1 MRFTIKREE
10 FLKGLNIA
18 GRAVSGKSI
27 MPILENLH
35 IELTDR
41 GLFITGSNLELT
53 IKSQVPYKL
62 GEVEVI
68 RNYKEGSVLIDAKRL
83 IDIIREMDSE
93 EITFDVID
101 TTNVIINGNNNRST
115 YRLNGI
121 RADEYVELDL
131 EANGTEL
138 SMSTLDFNTMVA
150 QTAFAASIKEKKPLL
165 TAIHLEARDGLL
177 SATASDSARLAKK
190 TLNIPADVE
199 FTANVPARIM
209 TEISRLLE
217 GRDSLEIAFSENKA
231 LFTIGTTIVATRL
244 IAGEYYKTDNV
255 VPKNTSC
262 ILEVNSNDFI
272 KAIKRANILSIDRES
287 VVDLSMSEESVKI
300 SAKSSSIGSATEE
313 INDFRYIGKPLD
325 ISFNGEFVIA
335 AIKALGCDDVTLAF
349 VEAMKAFIIKNA
361 ADDSVIQIVTP
372 MRPH

>member
-150 QTAFAASIKEKKPLL
+150 QTAFAASTKEKKPLL

-190 TLNIPADVE
+190 DT
-199 FTANVPARIM
+199 
-209 TEISRLLE
+209 
-217 GRDSLEIAFSENKA
+217 
-231 LFTIGTTIVATRL
+231 
-244 IAGEYYKTDNV
+244 
-255 VPKNTSC
+255 
-262 ILEVNSNDFI
+262 
-272 KAIKRANILSIDRES
+272 
-287 VVDLSMSEESVKI
+287 
-300 SAKSSSIGSATEE
+300 
-313 INDFRYIGKPLD
+313 
-325 ISFNGEFVIA
+325 
-335 AIKALGCDDVTLAF
+335 
-349 VEAMKAFIIKNA
+349 
-361 ADDSVIQIVTP
+361 
-372 MRPH
+372 

>member
-10 FLKGLNIA
+10 FLKGLTTA
-18 GRAVSGKSI
+18 GRAISGKSV

-41 GLFITGSNLELT
+41 GLFITGSNLDLT
-53 IKSQVPYKL
+53 IKAQVPYKL
-62 GEVEVI
+62 GEVDVI

-83 IDIIREMDSE
+83 IDIIRELDSE

-101 TTNVIINGNNNRST
+101 TTNVVINGNNNRSN

-131 EANGTEL
+131 EAAGTEL
-138 SMSTLDFNTMVA
+138 TMSVSDFNILVA
-150 QTAFAASIKEKKPLL
+150 QTAFAASTKEKKPLL

-177 SATASDSARLAKK
+177 FATASDSARLAKK
-190 TLNIPADVE
+190 TLNIPEGIE

-209 TEISRLLE
+209 IEITRLLE
-217 GRDSLEIAFSENKA
+217 GKDSLNITFSDNKA

-262 ILEVNSNDFI
+262 ILEVNANDFI
-272 KAIKRANILSIDRES
+272 KAIKRVIILSTERENA
-287 VVDLSMSEESVKI
+287 VDLSMSEESIKI
-300 SAKSSSIGSATEE
+300 SAKSSSIGSASEE
-313 INDFRYIGKPLD
+313 ISDFRYIGRSLD

-335 AIKALGCDDVTLAF
+335 AIRALGCDDVTLAF

-372 MRPH
+372 MRSY

>member
-10 FLKGLNIA
+10 FLKGLTTA
-18 GRAVSGKSI
+18 GRAISGKSV

-35 IELTDR
+35 IELIDK
-41 GLFITGSNLELT
+41 GLFITGSNLDLT
-53 IKSQVPYKL
+53 IKAQVPYKL
-62 GEVEVI
+62 GDIDII

-83 IDIIREMDSE
+83 TDIIREMDSE
-93 EITFDVID
+93 EVTFDVID
-101 TTNVIINGNNNRST
+101 TTSVTISGNNNRSN

-138 SMSTLDFNTMVA
+138 TMSTVDFNVLVA
-150 QTAFAASIKEKKPLL
+150 QTAFAASTKEKKPLL
-165 TAIHLEARDGLL
+165 TAIHLEARGGIL

-190 TLNIPADVE
+190 TLSIPNDVE

-209 TEISRLLE
+209 VEITRLLE
-217 GRDSLEIAFSENKA
+217 GRDSLEVAFSDNKA

-255 VPKNTSC
+255 VPKNTNC
-262 ILEVNSNDFI
+262 VLEVNANDFI
-272 KAIKRANILSIDRES
+272 KAIKRANILSIERENA
-287 VVDLSMSEESVKI
+287 VDLSMSEESVKI
-300 SAKSSSIGSATEE
+300 SAKSSTVGSATEE
-313 INDFRYIGKPLD
+313 ITDFRYEGRPLD

-349 VEAMKAFIIKNA
+349 VEAMKAFIIRNA

-372 MRPH
+372 MRSY

>member
-18 GRAVSGKSI
+18 GRAVTGKSI

-35 IELTDR
+35 IELIDK

-62 GEVEVI
+62 GDVDVI

-93 EITFDVID
+93 EVTVDVID
-101 TTNVIINGNNNRST
+101 TTNVTISGNNNRSN

-131 EANGTEL
+131 EATGTEL
-138 SMSTLDFNTMVA
+138 TMSAADFNIMVA
-150 QTAFAASIKEKKPLL
+150 QTAFAASTKEKKPLL
-165 TAIHLEARDGLL
+165 TAINLVAKDGIL

-190 TLNIPADVE
+190 TLSIPNDVE
-199 FTANVPARIM
+199 FVANVPARIM

-244 IAGEYYKTDNV
+244 IAGEYYRTDNV
-255 VPKNTSC
+255 VPKNTNC
-262 ILEVNSNDFI
+262 VLEVNANDFI
-272 KAIKRANILSIDRES
+272 KAIKRANILSIERENA
-287 VVDLSMSEESVKI
+287 VDLSMSEESVKI
-300 SAKSSSIGSATEE
+300 SAKSSTVGSATEE
-313 INDFRYIGKPLD
+313 ISDFRYIGRPLD
-325 ISFNGEFVIA
+325 ISFNGDFVIA
-335 AIKALGCDDVTLAF
+335 AIKSLGCDDVTLAF
-349 VEAMKAFIIKNA
+349 VEAMRAFIIKNA
-361 ADDSVIQIVTP
+361 ADDSIIQIVTP
-372 MRPH
+372 MRSY

>member
-10 FLKGLNIA
+10 FLKGLTTA
-18 GRAVSGKSI
+18 GRAISGKSV

-35 IELTDR
+35 IELIDK
-41 GLFITGSNLELT
+41 GLFITGSNLDLT
-53 IKSQVPYKL
+53 IKAQVPYKL
-62 GEVEVI
+62 GDIDII

-83 IDIIREMDSE
+83 TDIIREMDSE
-93 EITFDVID
+93 EVTFDVID
-101 TTNVIINGNNNRST
+101 TTSVTISGNNNRSN

-138 SMSTLDFNTMVA
+138 TMSTVDFNVLVA
-150 QTAFAASIKEKKPLL
+150 QTAFAASTKEKKPLL
-165 TAIHLEARDGLL
+165 TAIHLEARGGML

-190 TLNIPADVE
+190 TLSIPNDVE

-209 TEISRLLE
+209 VEITRLLE
-217 GRDSLEIAFSENKA
+217 GRDSLEVAFSDNKA

-255 VPKNTSC
+255 VPKNTVC
-262 ILEVNSNDFI
+262 VLEVNANDFI
-272 KAIKRANILSIDRES
+272 KAIKRANILSIERENA
-287 VVDLSMSEESVKI
+287 VDLSMSEESVKI
-300 SAKSSSIGSATEE
+300 SAKSSTVGSATEE
-313 INDFRYIGKPLD
+313 ITDFRYEGRPLD

-349 VEAMKAFIIKNA
+349 VEAMKAFIIRNA

-372 MRPH
+372 MRSY

>member
-35 IELTDR
+35 IELIDK

-53 IKSQVPYKL
+53 IKSQVPYRL

-101 TTNVIINGNNNRST
+101 TTNVIISGNNNRST

-131 EANGTEL
+131 EADGTEL
-138 SMSTLDFNTMVA
+138 TMSTLDFNTMVA
-150 QTAFAASIKEKKPLL
+150 QTAFAASTKEKKPLL

-199 FTANVPARIM
+199 FIANVPARIM

-217 GRDSLEIAFSENKA
+217 GRDTLEIAFSENKA

-287 VVDLSMSEESVKI
+287 AVDLSMSEESVKI
-300 SAKSSSIGSATEE
+300 SAKSSAIGSATEE

-335 AIKALGCDDVTLAF
+335 AIRALGCDDVTLAF
-349 VEAMKAFIIKNA
+349 VEAMKAFVIKNA

>member
-10 FLKGLNIA
+10 FLKGLSTA
-18 GRAVSGKSI
+18 GRAISGKTV

-35 IELTDR
+35 IELIDR
-41 GLFITGSNLELT
+41 GLFITGSNLDLT
-53 IKSQVPYKL
+53 IKAQVPYKL
-62 GEVEVI
+62 GDIEII

-93 EITFDVID
+93 EVTVDVID
-101 TTNVIINGNNNRST
+101 TTSVTISGNNNRSN

-121 RADEYVELDL
+121 KADEYVELDL

-138 SMSTLDFNTMVA
+138 TMTTADFNLLVA
-150 QTAFAASIKEKKPLL
+150 QTAFAASTKEKKPLL
-165 TAIHLEARDGLL
+165 TAINLVARGGIL

-190 TLNIPADVE
+190 TLSIPNDVE

-209 TEISRLLE
+209 VEISRLLE
-217 GRDSLEIAFSENKA
+217 GKDVLDIAFSDNKA

-244 IAGEYYKTDNV
+244 IAGEYYKTENV
-255 VPKNTSC
+255 VPRNTNC
-262 ILEVNSNDFI
+262 VLEVNANDFI
-272 KAIKRANILSIDRES
+272 KAIKRANILSIERENA
-287 VVDLSMSEESVKI
+287 VDLSMSEESVKI
-300 SAKSSSIGSATEE
+300 SAKSSTVGSAVEE
-313 INDFRYIGKPLD
+313 ISDFRYVGRPLD

-372 MRPH
+372 MRSY

>member
-1 MRFTIKREE
+1 
-10 FLKGLNIA
+10 
-18 GRAVSGKSI
+18 
-27 MPILENLH
+27 
-35 IELTDR
+35 
-41 GLFITGSNLELT
+41 
-53 IKSQVPYKL
+53 
-62 GEVEVI
+62 
-68 RNYKEGSVLIDAKRL
+68 
-83 IDIIREMDSE
+83 
-93 EITFDVID
+93 
-101 TTNVIINGNNNRST
+101 
-115 YRLNGI
+115 
-121 RADEYVELDL
+121 
-131 EANGTEL
+131 
-138 SMSTLDFNTMVA
+138 
-150 QTAFAASIKEKKPLL
+150 
-165 TAIHLEARDGLL
+165 
-177 SATASDSARLAKK
+177 
-190 TLNIPADVE
+190 
-199 FTANVPARIM
+199 M

-217 GRDSLEIAFSENKA
+217 GRESLEIAFSENKA

>member
-10 FLKGLNIA
+10 FLKGLSTA
-18 GRAVSGKSI
+18 GRAISGKTV

-35 IELTDR
+35 IELIDK
-41 GLFITGSNLELT
+41 GLFITGSNLDLT
-53 IKSQVPYKL
+53 IKAQVPYKL
-62 GEVEVI
+62 GDVEVI

-93 EITFDVID
+93 EVTVDVID
-101 TTNVIINGNNNRST
+101 TTSVTISGNNNRSN

-121 RADEYVELDL
+121 KADEYVELDL

-138 SMSTLDFNTMVA
+138 TMTTADFNLLVA
-150 QTAFAASIKEKKPLL
+150 QTAFAASTKEKKPLL
-165 TAIHLEARDGLL
+165 TAINLVARGGIL

-190 TLNIPADVE
+190 TLSIPNDVE

-209 TEISRLLE
+209 VEISRLLE
-217 GRDSLEIAFSENKA
+217 GKDVLDIAFSDNKA

-244 IAGEYYKTDNV
+244 IAGEYYKTENV
-255 VPKNTSC
+255 VPRNTNC
-262 ILEVNSNDFI
+262 VLEVNANDFI
-272 KAIKRANILSIDRES
+272 KAIKRANILSIERENA
-287 VVDLSMSEESVKI
+287 VDLSMSEESVKI
-300 SAKSSSIGSATEE
+300 SAKSSTVGSAVEE
-313 INDFRYIGKPLD
+313 ISDFRYVGRPLD

-372 MRPH
+372 MRSY

>member
-10 FLKGLNIA
+10 FLKGLSTA
-18 GRAVSGKSI
+18 GRAISGKTV

-35 IELTDR
+35 IELIDR
-41 GLFITGSNLELT
+41 GLFITGSNLDLT
-53 IKSQVPYKL
+53 IKAQVPYKL
-62 GEVEVI
+62 GDVEVI

-93 EITFDVID
+93 EVTVDVID
-101 TTNVIINGNNNRST
+101 TTSVTISGNNNRSN

-121 RADEYVELDL
+121 KADEYVELDL

-138 SMSTLDFNTMVA
+138 TMTTADFNLLVA
-150 QTAFAASIKEKKPLL
+150 QTAFAASTKEKKPLL
-165 TAIHLEARDGLL
+165 TAINLVARGGIL

-190 TLNIPADVE
+190 TLSIPNDVE

-209 TEISRLLE
+209 VEISRLLE
-217 GRDSLEIAFSENKA
+217 GKDVLDIAFSDNKA

-244 IAGEYYKTDNV
+244 IAGEYYKTENV
-255 VPKNTSC
+255 VPRNTNC
-262 ILEVNSNDFI
+262 VLEVNANDFI
-272 KAIKRANILSIDRES
+272 KAIKRANILSIERENA
-287 VVDLSMSEESVKI
+287 VDLSMSEESVKI
-300 SAKSSSIGSATEE
+300 SAKSSTVGSAVEE
-313 INDFRYIGKPLD
+313 ISDFRYVGRPLD

-372 MRPH
+372 MRSY

>member
-35 IELTDR
+35 IELIDK

-62 GEVEVI
+62 GEVDII

-101 TTNVIINGNNNRST
+101 TTNVIISGNNNRSN

-121 RADEYVELDL
+121 RADEYIELDL

-138 SMSTLDFNTMVA
+138 SMSTVDFNTMVA
-150 QTAFAASIKEKKPLL
+150 QTAFAASTKEKKPLL

-217 GRDSLEIAFSENKA
+217 DKDSLEVAFSENKA

-287 VVDLSMSEESVKI
+287 AVDLSMSEESVKI

-349 VEAMKAFIIKNA
+349 VEAMKAFVIKNA

>member
-10 FLKGLNIA
+10 FLKGLSTA
-18 GRAVSGKSI
+18 GRAISGKTV

-35 IELTDR
+35 IELIDR
-41 GLFITGSNLELT
+41 GLFITGSNLDLT
-53 IKSQVPYKL
+53 IKAQVPYKL
-62 GEVEVI
+62 GDIEII

-93 EITFDVID
+93 EVTVDVID
-101 TTNVIINGNNNRST
+101 TTSVTISGNNNRSN

-121 RADEYVELDL
+121 KADEYVELDL

-138 SMSTLDFNTMVA
+138 TMTTADFNLLVA
-150 QTAFAASIKEKKPLL
+150 QTAFAASTKEKKPLL
-165 TAIHLEARDGLL
+165 TAINLVARGGIL

-190 TLNIPADVE
+190 TLSIPNDIE

-209 TEISRLLE
+209 VEISRLLE
-217 GRDSLEIAFSENKA
+217 GKDVLDIAFSDNKA

-244 IAGEYYKTDNV
+244 IAGEYYKTENV
-255 VPKNTSC
+255 VPRNTNC
-262 ILEVNSNDFI
+262 VLEVNANDFI
-272 KAIKRANILSIDRES
+272 KAIKRANILSIERENA
-287 VVDLSMSEESVKI
+287 VDLSMSEESVKI
-300 SAKSSSIGSATEE
+300 SAKSSTVGSAVEE
-313 INDFRYIGKPLD
+313 ISDFRYVGRPLD

-372 MRPH
+372 MRSY

>member
-10 FLKGLNIA
+10 FLKGLTTA
-18 GRAVSGKSI
+18 GRAISGKSV

-35 IELTDR
+35 LELIDR
-41 GLFITGSNLELT
+41 GLFITGSNLDLT
-53 IKSQVPYKL
+53 IKAQVPYKL
-62 GEVEVI
+62 GDVDII
-68 RNYKEGSVLIDAKRL
+68 RNYKEGAVLIDAKRL

-93 EITFDVID
+93 EVTFDVID
-101 TTNVIINGNNNRST
+101 TTSVTISGNNNRSN

-121 RADEYVELDL
+121 RADEYVEIDL

-138 SMSTLDFNTMVA
+138 AISTVDFNTLVA
-150 QTAFAASIKEKKPLL
+150 QTAFAASTKEKKPLL
-165 TAIHLEARDGLL
+165 TAIHLEARSGIL

-190 TLNIPADVE
+190 TLAIPAEIE

-209 TEISRLLE
+209 VEITRLLE
-217 GRDSLEIAFSENKA
+217 GRDSLDIAFSDNKA

-255 VPKNTSC
+255 VPKNTNC
-262 ILEVNSNDFI
+262 VLEVNANDFI
-272 KAIKRANILSIDRES
+272 KAIKRANILSIERENA
-287 VVDLSMSEESVKI
+287 VDLSMSEESVKI
-300 SAKSSSIGSATEE
+300 SAKSSTVGSATEE
-313 INDFRYIGKPLD
+313 ISDFRYVGRPLD

-372 MRPH
+372 MRSY